1 MIPFKRAFDEN
12 RRLVIPVAAGLALN
26 VVLYAGV
33 VYPLSVRVGG
43 AEQREQAA
51 AHDLA
56 LAERED
62 GAARA
67 LVEGR
72 DRTDSALQSFYRDV
86 LPTSLAGARA
96 VTYLHLAQLAEQ
108 HNLRSS
114 HRSADAE
121 TNSQGALQRL
131 RIAMALEGNYD
142 DVRRFIHQLESE
154 SAFIV
159 IDSVTLTQ
167 AGEPG
172 SPLQLTLALSTYYRH
187 GA

>member
-33 VYPLSVRVGG
+33 VYPLSVRVRS
-43 AEQREQAA
+43 AEQREQTAA
-51 AHDLA
+51 RDLA

-62 GAARA
+62 RAARG
-67 LVEGR
+67 LVQGR
-72 DRTDSALQSFYRDV
+72 DRTDTALQAFYRDV
-86 LPTSLAGARA
+86 LPTSLAGARGM
-96 VTYLHLAQLAEQ
+96 TYLHLAQLAEQ
-108 HNLRSS
+108 HNLKSS
-114 HRSADAE
+114 RRSADAE
-121 TNSQGALQRL
+121 ANPQGSLQRL
-131 RIAMALEGNYD
+131 RLTMALEGNYD
-142 DVRRFIHQLESE
+142 DVRRFIYQLESG

-167 AGEPG
+167 GGEPG
-172 SPLQLTLALSTYYRH
+172 SPLQLTLALSTYYQH

>member
-1 MIPFKRAFDEN
+1 MIPLKRAFDEN

-33 VYPLSVRVGG
+33 VHPLSVRVRST
-43 AEQREQAA
+43 EQREQTAA
-51 AHDLA
+51 RDLA

-67 LVEGR
+67 LVQGR
-72 DRTDSALQSFYRDV
+72 DRTDTALQAFYRDV
-86 LPTSLAGARA
+86 LPTSLAGARGM
-96 VTYLHLAQLAEQ
+96 TYLHLAQLAEQ

-121 TNSQGALQRL
+121 TTSRGTLQRL
-131 RIAMALEGNYD
+131 RITMALEGDYD
-142 DVRRFIHQLESE
+142 DVRRFIHQLESG

-159 IDSVTLTQ
+159 VDSVTLAQ
-167 AGEPG
+167 GGEPD